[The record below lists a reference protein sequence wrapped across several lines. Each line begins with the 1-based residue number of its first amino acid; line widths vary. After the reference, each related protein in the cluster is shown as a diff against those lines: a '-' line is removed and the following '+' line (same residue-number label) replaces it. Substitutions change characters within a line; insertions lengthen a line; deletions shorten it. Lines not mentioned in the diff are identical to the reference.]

1 MAPYKTYKSVI
12 EDMDINGQV
21 SITNVEAPA
30 MPAWS
35 EDSIYVTPRITVIA
49 FKGVEDEVLT
59 HITENLTKAFSAKLS
74 IIRAPRDALRDCLN
88 ITRGQLNAS
97 RVLRLVAGLRDL
109 SGEGGIALG
118 LVPGDAYVEGLNFVF
133 GLASQHQATAVVF
146 LERLK
151 DRYGLPKGMSGYV
164 DTDTYLERVLKEVM
178 HELGHV
184 FGLDHCTNK
193 RCVMAFS
200 NSIMDTDRKE
210 WKYCQACAEGLSS
223 SGIRISEDYVL
234 ES

>member
-1 MAPYKTYKSVI
+1 
-12 EDMDINGQV
+12 
-21 SITNVEAPA
+21 

-35 EDSIYVTPRITVIA
+35 EDTIHVIPHITVIA

-59 HITENLTKAFSAKLS
+59 HVTENLTKAFSARLS
-74 IIRAPRDALRDCLN
+74 VINTPRDALRDCLN
-88 ITRGQLNAS
+88 VTRGQLNAS

-118 LVPGDAYVEGLNFVF
+118 LVPDDAYVEGLNFVF
-133 GLASQHQATAVVF
+133 GLASQYQATAVVF

-151 DRYGLPKGMSGYV
+151 DKYGLPKGMGGYV
-164 DTDTYLERVLKEVM
+164 DKDTYLGRVLKEVM

-184 FGLDHCTNK
+184 FGLNHCTNR

-210 WKYCQACAEGLSS
+210 WRYCQACAERLRG

-234 ES
+234 E

>member
-1 MAPYKTYKSVI
+1 MS
-12 EDMDINGQV
+12 
-21 SITNVEAPA
+21 
-30 MPAWS
+30 AWAK
-35 EDSIYVTPRITVIA
+35 DQALHAAPRITVIA

-59 HITENLTKAFSAKLS
+59 HVTENLAKAFSAKLS
-74 IIRAPRDALRDCLN
+74 VVKTPRDALRDCLN

-109 SGEGGIALG
+109 SGRGGIALG
-118 LVPGDAYVEGLNFVF
+118 LVPDDAYVEGLNFVF
-133 GLASQHQATAVVF
+133 GLASQYQATAVVF

-151 DRYGLPKGMSGYV
+151 DRYGLPKGMGGYV
-164 DTDTYLERVLKEVM
+164 DADTYLGRVLKEVM

-184 FGLDHCTNK
+184 FGLDHCPNR

-210 WKYCQACAEGLSS
+210 WRYCQACAERLRS
-223 SGIRISEDYVL
+223 SGIRVNEDYIL
-234 ES
+234 ET